1 MKKDQKNR
9 QHISELMD
17 GELDHR
23 QLPSVM
29 SHVTQVS
36 GKEQWDTYHLIGD
49 TLRSVDNADV
59 VSKNFSDR
67 MAARLEQEPSFI
79 KPTKQ
84 RVVTIS
90 GVWPTAAAIAAVAT
104 GFLIA
109 PTLLTKPAQT
119 SLPLSLSIPERSV
132 PAPLVLADSGNE
144 NTHLAD
150 QSKYLL
156 WHQNS
161 TSSLYGLRVI
171 EHPASSIRQQ
181 QK

>member
-1 MKKDQKNR
+1 MEKDKKNR

-29 SHVTQVS
+29 SHVTQAS

-49 TLRSVDNADV
+49 TLRSVDTADA

-67 MAARLEQEPSFI
+67 MAARLEQEPSYLR
-79 KPTKQ
+79 PAKQ
-84 RVVTIS
+84 RRVSIS
-90 GVWPTAAAIAAVAT
+90 GVWSSAAALAAVVT
-104 GFLIA
+104 GFIIA

-119 SLPLSLSIPERSV
+119 SLPLSLSIPERSEQSPV
-132 PAPLVLADSGNE
+132 VIADSGNE
-144 NTHLAD
+144 KTDPAD
-150 QSKYLL
+150 QNNYLL

-171 EHPASSIRQQ
+171 QHPASSTRQQ